1 MPLTVERT
9 SPTTLVVTRRFKAP
23 PARVYAAHTEPELL
37 KRWMGGYGG
46 WTMTVCEAD
55 LRPGGAARYRF
66 ESPDGSAGFEITA
79 IYESLEPPRD
89 GGAGRTL
96 HRERMQ
102 LGPDAPTAENHVE
115 TVFAP
120 DGEGTL
126 LTMTMRVD
134 DPATMDAMVATG
146 MTDGMAWTYDRLDA
160 LETQAA

>member
-1 MPLTVERT
+1 MSLTVERA
-9 SPTTLVVTRRFKAP
+9 SPTTLVVTRRFAAP
-23 PARVYAAHTEPELL
+23 PERVYAAHTEPALL

-46 WTMTVCEAD
+46 WEMTVCEAD
-55 LRPGGAARYRF
+55 PRPGGAFRYRF
-66 ESPDGSAGFEITA
+66 EPLDGSAGFEITGT
-79 IYESLEPPRD
+79 YESLDPPRD
-89 GGAGRTL
+89 GGTGRTRHL
-96 HRERMQ
+96 ERMQ

-126 LTMTMRVD
+126 LTMTMRVE

-160 LETQAA
+160 MKHEPA